1 MTTTPDHAAAG
12 PGRTAAR
19 YAFVA
24 VLTAACWF
32 AWLGWDTQYRTD
44 PVTGDVTGPYEAWQ
58 VVGCVVSLVAVTV
71 LAVRALGGRRAVAA
85 VAVTFTAAWVAT
97 QAPRDDSGL
106 WLVGALLV
114 LLGTTVGAGLVALVA
129 GAGRRRT
136 AGPPR
141 GPLVRRPGR

>member
-1 MTTTPDHAAAG
+1 MTTTPTGPAAR
-12 PGRTAAR
+12 PGRAAVR
-19 YAFVA
+19 YALVV

-71 LAVRALGGRRAVAA
+71 TAVRALGGRRAVATVA
-85 VAVTFTAAWVAT
+85 VAFTAAWVAT
-97 QAPRDDSGL
+97 QAPRDESGL

-114 LLGTTVGAGLVALVA
+114 LLGTAAGVGVVALVS
-129 GAGRRRT
+129 GAGRRRR
-136 AGPPR
+136 AR
-141 GPLVRRPGR
+141 AARA

>member
-1 MTTTPDHAAAG
+1 VTTTPHHPTAG
-12 PGRTAAR
+12 RGRTAAQ
-19 YAFVA
+19 YALVA

-71 LAVRALGGRRAVAA
+71 LAVRALGGRRAVAT

-106 WLVGALLV
+106 WAVGALLV
-114 LLGTTVGAGLVALVA
+114 LLGTTAGAGVVALVV
-129 GAGRRRT
+129 GARRRRT
-136 AGPPR
+136 AGPHR
-141 GPLVRRPGR
+141 ESLVGPSDR